1 MKKVLKDKLKHIPM
15 EPGVYQFF
23 NSEKN
28 IIYIGKA
35 KLLRNRVK
43 SYFGSKKGM
52 SPKTITMLNH
62 IVDFEWIVVENEVQA
77 LLTEA
82 NLIKNHKPKYN
93 IDLNENDLAAQRGYA
108 KAQSNLRALGGK
120 VTAQN
125 EEKFRQLVSKKLG
138 ARRASG
144 QTGRSVQRG
153 ETLDMAEF
161 GRYTGRQAFGLSM
174 AREKFKENTENIRRR
189 QVSARRGLFSQ
200 VAFNPVPSMAP
211 NPPQLRGTGMT
222 MMNAF
227 VGAAGALAGGMT
239 QDPGAPTTDYSSLG
253 NFDVDYT
260 GGGLGGMDFSSTF
273 DADFGGIG
281 TFSGMDFNVNAL
293 PDFSYVPSPTG
304 SYFNY

>member
-1 MKKVLKDKLKHIPM
+1 MAIGAGAIFKAAGSILGGIGQAKAIKAENARRIREYERALEMRKRNWFQQLSVYGAKV
-15 EPGVYQFF
+15 
-23 NSEKN
+23 N
-28 IIYIGKA
+28 
-35 KLLRNRVK
+35 
-43 SYFGSKKGM
+43 
-52 SPKTITMLNH
+52 
-62 IVDFEWIVVENEVQA
+62 
-77 LLTEA
+77 
-82 NLIKNHKPKYN
+82 KYN

-108 KAQSNLRALGGK
+108 KAQSNLRSLGGK

-153 ETLDMAEF
+153 ETLDMAAF

-211 NPPQLRGTGMT
+211 NPPQLRSTGMT

-239 QDPGAPTTDYSSLG
+239 QDPGAPTDFSGGVDMTG
-253 NFDVDYT
+253 AFDYT
-260 GGGLGGMDFSSTF
+260 PSDLSSSFTMDM
-273 DADFGGIG
+273 GGIG
-281 TFSGMDFNVNAL
+281 SFSNMDFNVNAL
-293 PDFSYVPSPTG
+293 PDFSSGIYSSGFYGG
-304 SYFNY
+304 SGF

>member
-1 MKKVLKDKLKHIPM
+1 VAIGAGAIFKAAGSILGGIGQAKAIKAENARRIREYERALEMRKRNWFQQLSVYGAKV
-15 EPGVYQFF
+15 
-23 NSEKN
+23 N
-28 IIYIGKA
+28 
-35 KLLRNRVK
+35 
-43 SYFGSKKGM
+43 
-52 SPKTITMLNH
+52 
-62 IVDFEWIVVENEVQA
+62 
-77 LLTEA
+77 
-82 NLIKNHKPKYN
+82 KYN

-108 KAQSNLRALGGK
+108 KAQSNLRSLGGK

-260 GGGLGGMDFSSTF
+260 GGGLGGMDISSTF

>member
-1 MKKVLKDKLKHIPM
+1 MAIGAGAIFKAAGSILGGIGQAKAIKAENARRIREYERALEMRKRNWFQQLSVYGAKV
-15 EPGVYQFF
+15 
-23 NSEKN
+23 N
-28 IIYIGKA
+28 
-35 KLLRNRVK
+35 
-43 SYFGSKKGM
+43 
-52 SPKTITMLNH
+52 
-62 IVDFEWIVVENEVQA
+62 
-77 LLTEA
+77 
-82 NLIKNHKPKYN
+82 KYN

-108 KAQSNLRALGGK
+108 KAQSNLRSLGGK

-153 ETLDMAEF
+153 ETLDMAAF
-161 GRYTGRQAFGLSM
+161 GRYTGRQAFGVSM

-211 NPPQLRGTGMT
+211 NPPQLRSTGMT

-239 QDPGAPTTDYSSLG
+239 QDPGAPTDFSGGVDMTG
-253 NFDVDYT
+253 AFDYT
-260 GGGLGGMDFSSTF
+260 PSDLSSSFTMDM
-273 DADFGGIG
+273 GGIG
-281 TFSGMDFNVNAL
+281 SFSNMDFNVNAL
-293 PDFSYVPSPTG
+293 PDFSSGIYSSGFYGG
-304 SYFNY
+304 SGF

>member
-1 MKKVLKDKLKHIPM
+1 MAIGAGAIFKAAGSILGGIGQAKAIKAENARRIREYERALEIRKRNWFQQLSVYGAKV
-15 EPGVYQFF
+15 
-23 NSEKN
+23 N
-28 IIYIGKA
+28 
-35 KLLRNRVK
+35 
-43 SYFGSKKGM
+43 
-52 SPKTITMLNH
+52 
-62 IVDFEWIVVENEVQA
+62 
-77 LLTEA
+77 
-82 NLIKNHKPKYN
+82 KYN
-93 IDLNENDLAAQRGYA
+93 IDLNENDIAAQRGYA

-153 ETLDMAEF
+153 ETLDMAAF
-161 GRYTGRQAFGLSM
+161 GRYTGRQAFGLTM
-174 AREKFKENTENIRRR
+174 AREKFKENVESIRRR

-239 QDPGAPTTDYSSLG
+239 QDPGAPIGTDYSSLG
-253 NFDVDYT
+253 SDLNIDFT
-260 GGGLGGMDFSSTF
+260 GGGP
-273 DADFGGIG
+273 G
-281 TFSGMDFNVNAL
+281 TFSNFDFNMNSL
-293 PDFSYVPSPTG
+293 PDFGTG
-304 SYFNY
+304 SYMDFPTYDIPF

>member
-1 MKKVLKDKLKHIPM
+1 MAIGAGAIFKAAGSILGGIGQAKAIKAENARRIREYERALEMRKRNWFQQLSVYGAKV
-15 EPGVYQFF
+15 
-23 NSEKN
+23 N
-28 IIYIGKA
+28 
-35 KLLRNRVK
+35 
-43 SYFGSKKGM
+43 
-52 SPKTITMLNH
+52 
-62 IVDFEWIVVENEVQA
+62 
-77 LLTEA
+77 
-82 NLIKNHKPKYN
+82 KYN

-108 KAQSNLRALGGK
+108 KAQSNLRSLGGK

-153 ETLDMAEF
+153 ETLDMAAF

-174 AREKFKENTENIRRR
+174 AREKFKENVENIRRR

-227 VGAAGALAGGMT
+227 VGAAGAIAGGM
-239 QDPGAPTTDYSSLG
+239 QPDPGAPTGNSMSFGDVYNADVGSL
-253 NFDVDYT
+253 T
-260 GGGLGGMDFSSTF
+260 GGSFS
-273 DADFGGIG
+273 DFGGAMEG
-281 TFSGMDFNVNAL
+281 NVFGGSGSFTPFDMNVNSL
-293 PDFSYVPSPTG
+293 PDFPIG
-304 SYFNY
+304 SYMDFPTYDIPY

>member
-1 MKKVLKDKLKHIPM
+1 VAIGAGAIFKAAGSILGGIGQAKAIKAENARRIREYERALEMRKRNWFQQLSVYGAKV
-15 EPGVYQFF
+15 
-23 NSEKN
+23 N
-28 IIYIGKA
+28 
-35 KLLRNRVK
+35 
-43 SYFGSKKGM
+43 
-52 SPKTITMLNH
+52 
-62 IVDFEWIVVENEVQA
+62 
-77 LLTEA
+77 
-82 NLIKNHKPKYN
+82 KYN

-108 KAQSNLRALGGK
+108 KAQSNLRTLGGK

-161 GRYTGRQAFGLSM
+161 GRYTGRQAYGLSM

-211 NPPQLRGTGMT
+211 NPPQLRSTGMT

>member
-1 MKKVLKDKLKHIPM
+1 MAIGAGAIFKAAGSILGGIGQAKAIKAENARRIREYERALEMRKRNWFQQLSVYGAKV
-15 EPGVYQFF
+15 
-23 NSEKN
+23 N
-28 IIYIGKA
+28 
-35 KLLRNRVK
+35 
-43 SYFGSKKGM
+43 
-52 SPKTITMLNH
+52 
-62 IVDFEWIVVENEVQA
+62 
-77 LLTEA
+77 
-82 NLIKNHKPKYN
+82 KYN

-120 VTAQN
+120 VTAQY